1 MEINDKLGVHID
13 MTTFAKGDM
22 HGDWSCQLLEV
33 ELIQESI
40 SSLLLIP
47 TCKFVC
53 VCVCV
58 CVCMHM
64 RARVC
69 ACMCVC
75 VRECVRVRTSIH
87 AAAAN

>member
-1 MEINDKLGVHID
+1 MEINDKLGVHVD

-47 TCKFVC
+47 TCKCVC

-58 CVCMHM
+58 CVCA
-64 RARVC
+64 RARICTRVC
-69 ACMCVC
+69 ACVC
-75 VRECVRVRTSIH
+75 VQVFMLQQQTK
-87 AAAAN
+87 

>member
-1 MEINDKLGVHID
+1 MEINDKLGVHVD

-58 CVCMHM
+58 CVCTRAHMH
-64 RARVC
+64 ARV
-69 ACMCVC
+69 
-75 VRECVRVRTSIH
+75 CVRVRTSIH

>member
-1 MEINDKLGVHID
+1 MEINDKLGVHVD

-58 CVCMHM
+58 CVCA
-64 RARVC
+64 RARICTRVC
-69 ACMCVC
+69 ACVC
-75 VRECVRVRTSIH
+75 VQVFMLQQQTK
-87 AAAAN
+87 